1 MFWLGAVLIG
11 VLSCVCRVIKCWMRL
26 NCVGCD
32 GLMVM
37 ARGMRSAVLCCVRES
52 VMRVSFI
59 ICSGWVCFMFC
70 CDGWMVGVPAFRSVH
85 WCCIVA
91 CYDVVSCVVSESI
104 LVEVVVY

>member
-37 ARGMRSAVLCCVRES
+37 ARGECSAVLCCVRED
-52 VMRVSFI
+52 VVRVSFI
-59 ICSGWVCFMFC
+59 ICSGWLCFMFC
-70 CDGWMVGVPAFRSVH
+70 CDGWMVRGMLQCLELCS
-85 WCCIVA
+85 
-91 CYDVVSCVVSESI
+91 
-104 LVEVVVY
+104 VVVLLRVIM